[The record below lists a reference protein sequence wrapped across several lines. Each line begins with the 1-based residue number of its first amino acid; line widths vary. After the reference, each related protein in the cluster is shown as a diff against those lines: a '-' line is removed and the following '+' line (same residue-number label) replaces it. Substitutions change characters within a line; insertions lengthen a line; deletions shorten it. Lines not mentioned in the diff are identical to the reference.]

1 MIKTILID
9 IGGVLLTNGWD
20 RHERAKAAEQF
31 GLDREEFALRHEM
44 AFEEHEVGR
53 ISLDQY
59 LDRAVFYKPR
69 AFSKD
74 DFRAFVFA
82 QSEPLPDMIDLIS
95 RLRKKHGL
103 CVVAVSNEGR
113 ELQQFRIEKFGMTE
127 YIDAFLI
134 SAFVGWRKPGET
146 IFRLALDVT
155 QSVPD
160 ETIFIDNLN
169 ISVEVASTMGIH
181 GLHHE
186 DFESTKAKLA
196 ALGLS
201 LD

>member
-20 RHERAKAAEQF
+20 RHERAKATEQF
-31 GLDREEFALRHEM
+31 GLDPEEFALRHEM

-53 ISLDQY
+53 ITLDQY
-59 LDRAVFYKPR
+59 LDRAVFFKPR
-69 AFSKD
+69 SFTKD

-82 QSEPLPDMIDLIS
+82 QSEAIPEMIDLIS
-95 RLRKKHGL
+95 RLKQKYGL
-103 CVVAVSNEGR
+103 CVIAVSNEGR
-113 ELQQFRIEKFGMTE
+113 ELQQYRIEKFGMTD

-146 IFRLALDVT
+146 IFKMALDVT
-155 QSVPD
+155 QSVP
-160 ETIFIDNLN
+160 EQTIFIDNLKV
-169 ISVEVASTMGIH
+169 SVEVASTMGIR

-186 DFESTKAKLA
+186 DYESTRAKLA
-196 ALGLS
+196 GFGLS